1 MSLLRSPKAA
11 VCAIGNALTRALKQP
26 VSALDWSLHTSLRD
40 TYTLANRLSISETQT
55 PRCQSPITKLSARR
69 TKLNLSVVQHQQY
82 PARLIALL
90 TSQDKR
96 EREFQLYTLTALL
109 SLPQLSDKTVLQAL
123 DTLTQ
128 ADVLQVSTLAN
139 RLHQQVR
146 AIQTNCNGNVYWH
159 NWDFISR

>member
-1 MSLLRSPKAA
+1 M
-11 VCAIGNALTRALKQP
+11 
-26 VSALDWSLHTSLRD
+26 
-40 TYTLANRLSISETQT
+40 
-55 PRCQSPITKLSARR
+55 
-69 TKLNLSVVQHQQY
+69 QHQQY

-139 RLHQQVR
+139 QLLAKFGQVDKLQAAQ
-146 AIQTNCNGNVYWH
+146 AI
-159 NWDFISR
+159 